1 MSDEAF
7 ADVQQVVEQ
16 DPLNGGSQRSLAASL
31 ASRGRFDE
39 ASRILDV
46 LEETDANRTALYW
59 QRGYLWM
66 IQGEYER
73 ALEEFAKETFEFL
86 RLTGEAI
93 AWHHLGNREQ
103 AVAALQSLIS
113 TAGESASFQ
122 IAAVYAQWG
131 ETDNAMTWLERGY
144 VIRDPGLQYLRVQ
157 SVFDP
162 IRDDPRFQGLLR
174 KMKLA
179 DEGT

>member
-1 MSDEAF
+1 
-7 ADVQQVVEQ
+7 V
-16 DPLNGGSQRSLAASL
+16 
-31 ASRGRFDE
+31 
-39 ASRILDV
+39 
-46 LEETDANRTALYW
+46 
-59 QRGYLWM
+59 
-66 IQGEYER
+66 
-73 ALEEFAKETFEFL
+73 
-86 RLTGEAI
+86 
-93 AWHHLGNREQ
+93 GNREQ